1 MARKRTARVPT
12 WRLVGRLIASQPGQ
26 TALVGLVCAIAATAG
41 IVAHEVARRG
51 FDALEANSGSRYG
64 SVSVVVADQSPDP
77 PLVPL
82 YPVVADHPRL
92 DGAGASERPRSMLWI
107 TRSVEEA
114 AREIAGSIGLDLH
127 RRIEAAAVA
136 SDGSIR
142 RLVAVAPGDPA
153 RAPGGPAAV
162 GRPAAR
168 DSTVGGG
175 PASRAPATGSGS
187 IGPAAKSLRIAIRPH
202 EGSPVGWYEL
212 APDAVLG
219 VGDDGTI
226 WVPLHR
232 LEAIVLPELSAELGS
247 APVATHLV
255 AAAPGMNPFAVAF
268 DLSQLLA
275 DAGHPLAAR
284 AWPELVGVERYAGAG
299 GGVGIIRPLA
309 LFVAAIAVAGAVAV
323 AARNR
328 VRDVVLLRTIGMDT
342 HRIRGLFVRET
353 AVASIA
359 AALLVTTALLLARA
373 AGMEVDFDATVRRTL
388 AGTAVVPP
396 LVALLTLRR
405 VLDSPLAR
413 VRREADL

>member
-1 MARKRTARVPT
+1 MARERTARVPT

-41 IVAHEVARRG
+41 IVAHEVTRRG
-51 FDALEANSGSRYG
+51 FDALEANSESRYG
-64 SVSVVVADQSPDP
+64 SVSVVAAARSPDP

-82 YPVVADHPRL
+82 YPVIADHPRL
-92 DGAGASERPRSMLWI
+92 DDPGVSGRPRSTLWI
-107 TRSVEEA
+107 TRRVEEA
-114 AREIAGSIGLDLH
+114 AHEIAGSIGLDLH

-142 RLVAVAPGDPA
+142 RLVAVGPGDPA
-153 RAPGGPAAV
+153 RAPGGPA
-162 GRPAAR
+162 
-168 DSTVGGG
+168 
-175 PASRAPATGSGS
+175 SRAPAAGSGS
-187 IGPAAKSLRIAIRPH
+187 IGPAAEGLRIAIRPL
-202 EGSPVGWYEL
+202 EGTPVTWHEL

-219 VGDDGTI
+219 VGADGTV
-226 WVPLHR
+226 WVPLRR
-232 LEAIVLPELSAELGS
+232 LEAIVVPESSTDLGS
-247 APVATHLV
+247 TPVATHLV
-255 AAAPGMNPFAVAF
+255 AATPAMNPFAVAF

-275 DAGHPLAAR
+275 EAGHPLAAR

-299 GGVGIIRPLA
+299 GGLFIIRPLA

-342 HRIRGLFVRET
+342 ARIRGLFARET

-405 VLDSPLAR
+405 VLGSPLAR
-413 VRREADL
+413 IRREADL

>member
-187 IGPAAKSLRIAIRPH
+187 IGPAAESLRIAIRPH